1 MSHPPAPGPAAAPRA
16 DHSTTQPSFGLR
28 DIVQAL
34 CAGLPPSAEGLE
46 LILDRLETTR

>member
-1 MSHPPAPGPAAAPRA
+1 MTHPPAPGPAAARRA
-16 DHSTTQPSFGLR
+16 DQSSAQPQFGLR

-46 LILDRLETTR
+46 LILDRLEATR